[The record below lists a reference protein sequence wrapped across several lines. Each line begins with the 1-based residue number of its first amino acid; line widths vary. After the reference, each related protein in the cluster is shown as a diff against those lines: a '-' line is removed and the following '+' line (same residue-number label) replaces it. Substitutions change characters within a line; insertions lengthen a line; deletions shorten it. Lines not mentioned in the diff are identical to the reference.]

1 MKILEGVGPRT
12 RNKELWGYLGGKH
25 GIIMHCRIIVTD
37 GWHLTTPSTRVLPH
51 CACDN
56 IAVEDFSMAL
66 SDISVENLTMADNS
80 LGVFTFI
87 YNK

>member
-1 MKILEGVGPRT
+1 MV
-12 RNKELWGYLGGKH
+12 
-25 GIIMHCRIIVTD
+25 

-51 CACDN
+51 CACEN
-56 IAVEDFSMAL
+56 TAVENSSMAL
-66 SDISVENLTMADNS
+66 SDISVENLTIADNS